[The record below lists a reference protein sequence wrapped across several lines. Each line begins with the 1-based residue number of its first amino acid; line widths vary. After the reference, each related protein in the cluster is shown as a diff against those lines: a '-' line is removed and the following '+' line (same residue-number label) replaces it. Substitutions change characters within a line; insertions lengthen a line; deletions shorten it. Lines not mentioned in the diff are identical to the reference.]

1 MTKCMANTMINQ
13 KQYLLI
19 QKIQVFNSK
28 TDGWNRE
35 RRYPFAKQRVMSWPQ
50 EWQTLTWVVRASQL
64 SGLIMVTFF
73 KF

>member
-19 QKIQVFNSK
+19 QKIQVLNSK
-28 TDGWNRE
+28 TNGWNRE

-50 EWQTLTWVVRASQL
+50 EWQTLT
-64 SGLIMVTFF
+64 
-73 KF
+73 